1 MSIEISGLDIAIRR
15 MQSIEKQFATISDAA
30 NSSVSG
36 FQNILDAKIEKA
48 SSQDKVFQ
56 NNNKSNKAE
65 IDNLIEKYSNKNGLD
80 KDFVKALVKQESGF
94 NPNATSKC
102 GAMGLMQLMPATA
115 QGLGVSNAYDIEQN
129 IAGGT
134 KYLKSMIDRFDGNEK
149 LALAAYNAGPNAVN
163 KYGGIPPYQE
173 TQNYVKN
180 VLKIYENYKT
190 TDAKGG
196 NN

>member
-15 MQSIEKQFATISDAA
+15 MQAIEKQFANLSDAT
-30 NSSVSG
+30 NSSSS
-36 FQNILDAKIEKA
+36 FQNILDAKLNKVDDN
-48 SSQDKVFQ
+48 SQNKVF
-56 NNNKSNKAE
+56 KKDVESRAE
-65 IDNLIEKYSNKNGLD
+65 IDSLIEKYSSKNGLD

-102 GAMGLMQLMPATA
+102 GAMGLMQLMPSTA

-134 KYLKSMIDRFDGNEK
+134 KYLKSMIDRFNGDEK
-149 LALAAYNAGPNAVN
+149 LALAAYNAGPNAV
-163 KYGGIPPYQE
+163 KKHGGIPPYQE

-180 VLKIYENYKT
+180 VLSIYENM
-190 TDAKGG
+190 KGG
-196 NN
+196 SK